1 MGGGAGHRRS
11 NPGAAGREQDQQEG
25 CGQAQRQAAG
35 SPSGSSTTNEA
46 PPSSQFAARSTPPSS
61 VTIPYDTESPRP
73 LPSPGGLV
81 VKNGSKIRG
90 SASSGIP
97 GPVSRTSTQAWRS
110 ERPKTTGRTRWKG
123 RFTITLGAVLTMLG

>member
-1 MGGGAGHRRS
+1 MGGRAGHRRA
-11 NPGAAGREQDQQEG
+11 NPRAAGREQDQQEG
-25 CGQAQRQAAG
+25 RGRAQRQAAG

-46 PPSSQFAARSTPPSS
+46 PPSSQFPARSTPPSS

-97 GPVSRTSTQAWRS
+97 GPVSRTSTQAGRS
-110 ERPKTTGRTRWKG
+110 DGTTRTVRTRCDG
-123 RFTITLGAVLTMLG
+123 GL